1 MKSVHAAAA
10 LTLVSGASAF
20 WRMPCR
26 SRTGLARMDPL
37 MDPNEISDHVHSI
50 FGGGSECP
58 DAARSAARILMAIQ
72 TLA

>member
-26 SRTGLARMDPL
+26 SRTGLARIDPL
-37 MDPNEISDHVHSI
+37 MDPNEVSDHVHSI
-50 FGGGSECP
+50 FGGGSE
-58 DAARSAARILMAIQ
+58 
-72 TLA
+72 

>member
-37 MDPNEISDHVHSI
+37 MDLNEVSDHVHSI
-50 FGGGSECP
+50 FGGGSRFFRHSRCACV
-58 DAARSAARILMAIQ
+58 AADTI
-72 TLA
+72 